1 MIWLELSKA
10 VIAGWIAYGLAT
22 RTSSRWA
29 WAAIFVLAVILG
41 QLAAFELGY
50 ILVSAEM
57 FALKATDVARTVVI
71 PWSSAISAGVGLGF
85 ARSRVSR

>member
-1 MIWLELSKA
+1 MIWLEFSKA

-50 ILVSAEM
+50 FLVA
-57 FALKATDVARTVVI
+57 
-71 PWSSAISAGVGLGF
+71 AG
-85 ARSRVSR
+85 R